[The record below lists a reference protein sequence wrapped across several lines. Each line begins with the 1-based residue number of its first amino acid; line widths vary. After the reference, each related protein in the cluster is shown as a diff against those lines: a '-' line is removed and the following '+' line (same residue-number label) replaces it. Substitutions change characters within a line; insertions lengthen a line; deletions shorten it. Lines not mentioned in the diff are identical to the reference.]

1 MRLNGI
7 QNLALT
13 IFFTKPEKEKR
24 ENLVLYY
31 MFLFSLYQSNKI

>member
-13 IFFTKPEKEKR
+13 IFFTKPEKEKKR
-24 ENLVLYY
+24 KFSIILHVS
-31 MFLFSLYQSNKI
+31 FLAIPK